1 MTNVHRQGKLG
12 AMKTDKFMRVS
23 SDTHRKAVAVA
34 KKTRYNL
41 KVVAD
46 MAVDALWEE
55 TFRGKGRAE

>member
-1 MTNVHRQGKLG
+1 
-12 AMKTDKFMRVS
+12 MKTDKFMRVS